1 MQVELTLRQSS
12 LQAYNLGC
20 SSGVTSTL
28 SEPWFAGSITPLKKE
43 RVEKRARE
51 SGGLAMQCKQVNA
64 EYGFVV
70 AVTVSRREP
79 FVR

>member
-1 MQVELTLRQSS
+1 MWLGGSDRHSPSRGLR
-12 LQAYNLGC
+12 
-20 SSGVTSTL
+20 
-28 SEPWFAGSITPLKKE
+28 GSITPLKKE
-43 RVEKRARE
+43 RVEKRAQQN
-51 SGGLAMQCKQVNA
+51 GGLAMQCKQVNA